1 MPDTILA
8 QIGPC
13 LERRGRTLVITCP
26 TEFAAVMRAACA
38 DWDRGNRQ
46 SVLADMR
53 RVRPILLA
61 FRTRTDPLFRFAG
74 LDLGMSP

>member
-1 MPDTILA
+1 VT
-8 QIGPC
+8 
-13 LERRGRTLVITCP
+13 
-26 TEFAAVMRAACA
+26 RAAGA
-38 DWDRGNRQ
+38 DYERGNRQ